1 MTYPCLRLC
10 LGFSQTTRTRPFRRT
25 ILHLLQRF
33 LTDDFTFIVFC
44 VCERVGRGLV
54 FGVAV
59 GLWLRAGAFLI
70 GRLWFGSFVGLRD
83 SGGRCGWLLAQ
94 KLGEVLVV
102 FGSVE
107 R

>member
-25 ILHLLQRF
+25 ILHLSQRF

-54 FGVAV
+54 LGVAV
-59 GLWLRAGAFLI
+59 ASGVDADAFLI
-70 GRLWFGSFVGLRD
+70 GKLVWGRLWAVVIL
-83 SGGRCGWLLAQ
+83 GGVQGVSALKKVYQVSVIL
-94 KLGEVLVV
+94 
-102 FGSVE
+102 GSVHG
-107 R
+107 